1 MPLLSLFENLKLNNF
16 EILCENTYIRRSKKR
31 GSSYV
36 VVSACPDF
44 FPRKKVLWLE
54 CLFAPPS
61 VGHWQGAINFDSF
74 SIPPIYTNTTL
85 YNETLCRN
93 NPICALIVKP
103 IYKSKFSIYVF
114 GHMDS
119 LIKEVEME
127 CTDFRTMFHISI
139 CRYIK
144 EKFWLIAIF
153 NIQINYFLRFS
164 RVVTLIS
171 LLAALKETCSPDS
184 LHIYSEQGHNP
195 QKCNASKGASKS
207 Q

>member
-36 VVSACPDF
+36 VVSAYPDF

-54 CLFAPPS
+54 CLFAPQS

-93 NPICALIVKP
+93 NPICALIVK
-103 IYKSKFSIYVF
+103 SMTDQNFQSMSLV
-114 GHMDS
+114 MDS

-127 CTDFRTMFHISI
+127 GTYFRTMFHISI

-153 NIQINYFLRFS
+153 NIQINYFLGFS
-164 RVVTLIS
+164 RVVKLIS
-171 LLAALKETCSPDS
+171 LLAAPKETCSPDS
-184 LHIYSEQGHNP
+184 LHIHWEQGHNP
-195 QKCNASKGASKS
+195 
-207 Q
+207 